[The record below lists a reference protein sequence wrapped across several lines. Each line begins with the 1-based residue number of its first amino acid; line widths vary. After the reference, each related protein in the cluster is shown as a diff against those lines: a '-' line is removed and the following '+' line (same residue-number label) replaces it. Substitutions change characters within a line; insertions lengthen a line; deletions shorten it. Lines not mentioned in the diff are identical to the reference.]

1 MVGLLGRVAP
11 LTVRER
17 FLTRAAPFYFGRV
30 TVVPSISCSAVWY
43 PTPGY
48 EIDPKSLD
56 RQTMSIPTTVVAFL
70 ALCSYAN
77 PRPAAQTL
85 RSRTFNALSAVSSR
99 RRPNL
104 ELEARRLRKVW
115 VNVVSGNSEAPEVI
129 SAFRHPALDLTGAP
143 ASYNELTTNM
153 TVGNAVRGM
162 YNAFNRRNAT
172 AASSFLT
179 EDCLY
184 EDMMFGPGM
193 LRSCAARR
201 LSRMLCGAFWSTRHH
216 PKTPPSSRVRPRPYQ
231 PENSFQDSRYNCS
244 GMPRLQLIDGLC
256 MLDMTMVIDSIAEGH
271 NTVGIEWHVEFD
283 GNHLPLGRGLTQAK
297 ICGATGKIKHV
308 VDIAEAP
315 WRVIGMVTAPF
326 MNFLVRPQL
335 EPFFDHIHIPK
346 PQVLQRRRRIRRRVP
361 APRRR
366 TSLDLR
372 SSSRAAV
379 FSDSRR
385 GRSTSVYSSSR
396 KTGRGRV

>member
-1 MVGLLGRVAP
+1 
-11 LTVRER
+11 
-17 FLTRAAPFYFGRV
+17 
-30 TVVPSISCSAVWY
+30 
-43 PTPGY
+43 
-48 EIDPKSLD
+48 
-56 RQTMSIPTTVVAFL
+56 MSIPTTVVAFL

-184 EDMMFGPGM
+184 EDMMFGPATIMRGKKAFENA
-193 LRSCAARR
+193 LRLHPVFVLDHISRR
-201 LSRMLCGAFWSTRHH
+201 IPFKI
-216 PKTPPSSRVRPRPYQ
+216 P
-231 PENSFQDSRYNCS
+231 
-244 GMPRLQLIDGLC
+244 
-256 MLDMTMVIDSIAEGH
+256 DMTMVIDSIAEGH